1 MVTKMQR
8 LNSQYRVL
16 PPEGVLMT
24 ENPAIYAL
32 REAVV
37 HFGDPQRPVLQ
48 RISLEIPRGQFLTVV
63 GPSGC
68 GKSTLLRVLAGLQ
81 SLSGGQ
87 LERSSGESA
96 MPTRGA
102 SGAELR
108 AGFVFQQPALLP
120 WRTAMQNLRLPLELG
135 SGAAGEGQAAEA
147 GEERL
152 LGLLEQVGL
161 SRADAGKRPGQLSG
175 GMQMRLSLA
184 RALVRDPQVLL
195 LDEPFAAVD
204 DFLRMKLQD
213 SLRALHD
220 ARGLTTI
227 LVTHNLQ
234 EAAYLSDRVVV
245 LQPSP
250 RGLSADLSV
259 GRSRLSPAE
268 RRRAPEQF
276 EFLQQLSAA
285 LFPS

>member
-1 MVTKMQR
+1 MAEKT
-8 LNSQYRVL
+8 
-16 PPEGVLMT
+16 
-24 ENPAIYAL
+24 AIYSL
-32 REAVV
+32 RDAVV
-37 HFGDPQRPVLQ
+37 HFGDPLRPVLHQ
-48 RISLEIPRGQFLTVV
+48 ISLGIPRGQFLTVV

-81 SLSGGQ
+81 SLTGGQ
-87 LERSSGESA
+87 LQRSAGVTSTATGGGPA
-96 MPTRGA
+96 
-102 SGAELR
+102 AELR

-120 WRTAMQNLRLPLELG
+120 WRTALQNLRLPLELG
-135 SGAAGEGQAAEA
+135 ADASED
-147 GEERL
+147 ERL
-152 LGLLEQVGL
+152 LSLLEQVGL
-161 SRADAGKRPGQLSG
+161 NRADAGKRPGQLSG

-184 RALVRDPQVLL
+184 RALARDPQVLL

-213 SLRALHD
+213 SVRALHD

-245 LQPSP
+245 LQPAP
-250 RGLSADLSV
+250 RGIVADFLLE
-259 GRSRLSPAE
+259 RSCLSPAE

>member
-1 MVTKMQR
+1 
-8 LNSQYRVL
+8 
-16 PPEGVLMT
+16 
-24 ENPAIYAL
+24 
-32 REAVV
+32 
-37 HFGDPQRPVLQ
+37 LQ
-48 RISLEIPRGQFLTVV
+48 P
-63 GPSGC
+63 
-68 GKSTLLRVLAGLQ
+68 
-81 SLSGGQ
+81 LSGGQ
-87 LERSSGESA
+87 MERSAGPASA
-96 MPTRGA
+96 AAGGGST
-102 SGAELR
+102 AELR

-120 WRTAMQNLRLPLELG
+120 WRTALQNLRLPLELG
-135 SGAAGEGQAAEA
+135 AAKSDD
-147 GEERL
+147 ERL

-213 SLRALHD
+213 SVRALHD

-245 LQPSP
+245 LQPAP
-250 RGLSADLSV
+250 RGITADFSLE
-259 GRSRLSPAE
+259 RSCLSPAE

-276 EFLQQLSAA
+276 QFLQQLTAA

>member
-1 MVTKMQR
+1 
-8 LNSQYRVL
+8 
-16 PPEGVLMT
+16 MT
-24 ENPAIYAL
+24 ANPAIYAL

-48 RISLEIPRGQFLTVV
+48 RISLSIPRGQFLTVV

-81 SLSGGQ
+81 SLSSGE
-87 LERSSGESA
+87 LERSAGSPAALPGGGSA
-96 MPTRGA
+96 D
-102 SGAELR
+102 ELR

-120 WRTAMQNLRLPLELG
+120 WRTALQNLRLPLELG
-135 SGAAGEGQAAEA
+135 AGVSDD
-147 GEERL
+147 ERL

-161 SRADAGKRPGQLSG
+161 SRGDAGKRPGQLSG

-184 RALVRDPQVLL
+184 RALVCDPQVLL

-213 SLRALHD
+213 NLRALHD

-250 RGLSADLSV
+250 RGLTADLSA
-259 GRSRLSPAE
+259 GRSQLSAAE

-276 EFLQQLSAA
+276 QFLQQLTAA

>member
-1 MVTKMQR
+1 MESWSDRRGRLLPCPVADRLTSCERGLCFSSRLCCRGEQR
-8 LNSQYRVL
+8 L
-16 PPEGVLMT
+16 
-24 ENPAIYAL
+24 
-32 REAVV
+32 
-37 HFGDPQRPVLQ
+37 
-48 RISLEIPRGQFLTVV
+48 
-63 GPSGC
+63 
-68 GKSTLLRVLAGLQ
+68 
-81 SLSGGQ
+81 
-87 LERSSGESA
+87 
-96 MPTRGA
+96 
-102 SGAELR
+102 
-108 AGFVFQQPALLP
+108 
-120 WRTAMQNLRLPLELG
+120 QNLRLPLELG
-135 SGAAGEGQAAEA
+135 AGVSDD
-147 GEERL
+147 ERL

-161 SRADAGKRPGQLSG
+161 SRGDAGKRPGQLSG

-184 RALVRDPQVLL
+184 RALVCDPQVLL

-213 SLRALHD
+213 NLRALHD

-250 RGLSADLSV
+250 RGLTADLSA
-259 GRSRLSPAE
+259 GRSQLSAAE

-276 EFLQQLSAA
+276 QFLQQLTAA

>member
-1 MVTKMQR
+1 MTDPRIGLAAAV
-8 LNSQYRVL
+8 YVVCVL
-16 PPEGVLMT
+16 LEEGVLMT
-24 ENPAIYAL
+24 ANPAIYSL

-37 HFGDPQRPVLQ
+37 HFGDLKRPVLQ
-48 RISLEIPRGQFLTVV
+48 QISLRIPRGQFLTVV

-81 SLSGGQ
+81 SLSGGE
-87 LERSSGESA
+87 LERSAEPASVVSGGGSA
-96 MPTRGA
+96 
-102 SGAELR
+102 AELR

-120 WRTAMQNLRLPLELG
+120 WRTALQNLRLPLELG
-135 SGAAGEGQAAEA
+135 AGSPDD
-147 GEERL
+147 ERL

-184 RALVRDPQVLL
+184 RALVHDPQVLL

-213 SLRALHD
+213 SVRSLHD
-220 ARGLTTI
+220 SRGLTTI

-245 LQPSP
+245 LQPAP
-250 RGLSADLSV
+250 RGITADFSV
-259 GRSRLSPAE
+259 ERSRMSPAE

-276 EFLQQLSAA
+276 KFLQQLSAA

>member
-1 MVTKMQR
+1 
-8 LNSQYRVL
+8 
-16 PPEGVLMT
+16 MT
-24 ENPAIYAL
+24 ANPAIYAL

-48 RISLEIPRGQFLTVV
+48 RISLGIPRGQFLTVV

-81 SLSGGQ
+81 SLSSGE
-87 LERSSGESA
+87 LERSAGPTAAVSG
-96 MPTRGA
+96 
-102 SGAELR
+102 SGSSEQLR

-120 WRTAMQNLRLPLELG
+120 WRTALQNLRLPLELG
-135 SGAAGEGQAAEA
+135 AGDSDD
-147 GEERL
+147 ERL
-152 LGLLEQVGL
+152 LSLLEQVGL

-213 SLRALHD
+213 SVRAVHD
-220 ARGLTTI
+220 SRGLTTI

-250 RGLSADLSV
+250 RGITADFSV
-259 GRSRLSPAE
+259 ARSRLSPAE

-285 LFPS
+285 LFSS